1 MTNTIE
7 AIQMKLKD
15 LLDKDQDPKLKLS
28 LKKMVSIG
36 LHDFLMARAPLLT
49 KFVEIGILEQ

>member
-1 MTNTIE
+1 
-7 AIQMKLKD
+7 MKLKD